1 VLKWDN
7 SSGRPA
13 LRRSS
18 SAGNLHAQ
26 AQPSAPCLSPRSKE
40 LTASDRIAFISSGLV
55 PTRTA
60 SEHGAHHNWNDESPA
75 SPITSPP
82 KFSRTASAGASPT
95 SPELRRTTSAEP
107 RKFARTASAGASP
120 TSPELRRTSS
130 TEPPDTR
137 IRFLEKVQEKNAVT
151 LNQRT
156 PKPAQETKS
165 SKLRGSLVQSSFLQK
180 KLAVFD
186 RGGIQVKQETF
197 NHFFCP

>member
-1 VLKWDN
+1 MLKWDN

-95 SPELRRTTSAEP
+95 SPELRRT
-107 RKFARTASAGASP
+107 
-120 TSPELRRTSS
+120 SS